1 MAIVHEIER
10 GTAGGFARFRR
21 TRRTEAL
28 RRLVRETALDP
39 GDFIY
44 PLFVTHGEG
53 VRREIGA
60 MPGCYQ
66 LSLDRLGPE
75 IDEIVGL
82 GLGGVLLFGLPAE
95 KDALASG
102 AYDEHGIVQE
112 AVRAIKRQA
121 PDLLVVT
128 DVCCC
133 EYTDHGHCG
142 ILVDGEVHNDRTLDL
157 LARTAV
163 SHARAGADVV
173 APSDM
178 MDGRVA
184 AIRAALDAAGHESTP
199 IMAYSAKYA
208 SAFYGPFREAAD
220 SAPQFGDRRSHQMD
234 PANAREALREIAAD
248 VAEGAD
254 IVMVKPALAYLD
266 VVARA
271 RERFDLP
278 LAAYNVSGEYA
289 MVKAAAAQ
297 GWIDERRIVLEIL
310 TALKRAGADIL
321 ITYHAKDAV
330 RWLDE
335 RVGSRESGVGSTGFR

>member
-1 MAIVHEIER
+1 MSGA
-10 GTAGGFARFRR
+10 TAPFARFRR
-21 TRRTEAL
+21 TRRTEPL
-28 RRLVRETALDP
+28 RRLVRETAIDA

-44 PLFVTHGEG
+44 PLFVTHGHD
-53 VRREIGA
+53 VREEIGA

-66 LSLDRLGPE
+66 LSLDRLDAE
-75 IDEIVGL
+75 IEEVVEL

-102 AYDEHGIVQE
+102 AYAADGIVQE

-121 PDLLVVT
+121 PDLPVIT

-142 ILVDGEVHNDRTLDL
+142 VIVDGEVHNDRTLDL

-163 SHARAGADVV
+163 SHAAAGADVV

-178 MDGRVA
+178 MDGRVD
-184 AIRAALDAAGHESTP
+184 AIRAALDAAGFESTP

-208 SAFYGPFREAAD
+208 SGFYGPFREAAD

-248 VAEGAD
+248 VEEGAD

-278 LAAYNVSGEYA
+278 IAAYNVSGEYA
-289 MVKAAAAQ
+289 MVKAAAHN
-297 GWIDERRIVLEIL
+297 GWIDERRVVMEIL
-310 TALKRAGADIL
+310 TGIKRAGADLI
-321 ITYHAKDAV
+321 ITYHAREAA
-330 RWLDE
+330 RWLCAG
-335 RVGSRESGVGSTGFR
+335 R